1 MIGVKKIFYNEKK
14 NILSKLN
21 GRSLKILLQNTVK
34 KATDLRNTNPT
45 KDVLQRW
52 EDPTPFVYWFFF
64 FVKSAEKK
72 STVWTLHRI
81 NNQATINYW
90 LLELWWIEPYL
101 YIDVF
106 QIKKNM
112 QDLMHGVLLS
122 NFYAKKNFMLKNV
135 LSIAPLIYDFC
146 KIFSPVFNN
155 N

>member
-1 MIGVKKIFYNEKK
+1 MTGVKKIFYNEKR

-52 EDPTPFVYWFFF
+52 ADPTPFVYCFFF
-64 FVKSAEKK
+64 LVKSAEKK

-81 NNQATINYW
+81 NNQAIINYW
-90 LLELWWIEPYL
+90 LLELWWIEHYL

-106 QIKKNM
+106 QIKKYAGS
-112 QDLMHGVLLS
+112 HGVLLS
-122 NFYAKKNFMLKNV
+122 NFYAKKIFMLKNV